1 MILFLLWQRE
11 RGFRV
16 WLLVRARMLFLRWQ
30 RGKGKEGLGF
40 SKGFGLGFFF
50 YFGRRKEGLG
60 YGYHSYKNE
69 YFIFIQNNHLK
80 SDCCNTWIDFINI
93 AITAAI

>member
-30 RGKGKEGLGF
+30 RGKGK
-40 SKGFGLGFFF
+40 K
-50 YFGRRKEGLG
+50 GLG
-60 YGYHSYKNE
+60 YGYWLGLGCFFYVGRGEKG
-69 YFIFIQNNHLK
+69 K
-80 SDCCNTWIDFINI
+80 RV
-93 AITAAI
+93 